1 MNHIPLVHEDVYL
14 VGSPNLTSP
23 DDCCVYLIDLGDL
36 VMIDAGAG
44 QSVSAILEN
53 IASLGFSPNS
63 IAAAVVTHCHIDHI
77 GGIPLLRK
85 KTGCE
90 VIAHELDARAIES
103 GDPEKTAAALYGRDF
118 PPTKVDYKLSEVR
131 EVLKFAKGEILCL
144 HTPGHTPGSIS
155 IILDHS
161 GKRVLFGQDIHGPF
175 SASFGSNMAAWRKS
189 MEVLLGL
196 KADILCEGHFGVIQP
211 EAEVEKYIRHHL
223 EINAPQNK
231 NKKTK

>member
-14 VGSPNLTSP
+14 VGSPNLTSA

-63 IAAAVVTHCHIDHI
+63 IAAVVLTHCHIDHI
-77 GGIPLLRK
+77 GGIPLLRE

-90 VIAHELDARAIES
+90 VIAHELDAQAIES
-103 GDPEKTAAALYGRDF
+103 GDPEKTAAALYGKKIL
-118 PPTKVDYKLSEVR
+118 PTSVDYKLSEVR

-175 SASFGSNMAAWRKS
+175 AVSFGSNMDAWRKS

-196 KADILCEGHFGVIQP
+196 KADILCEGHFGIIQP
-211 EAEVEKYIRHHL
+211 EAEVEKYIRQYL
-223 EINAPQNK
+223 NIYTAKDK
-231 NKKTK
+231 NKKAK

>member
-1 MNHIPLVHEDVYL
+1 MNRIPLVHEDVYL
-14 VGSPNLTSP
+14 VGSPTLTSP

-36 VMIDAGAG
+36 IMIDAGAG
-44 QSVSAILEN
+44 QSVPAILEN

-63 IAAAVVTHCHIDHI
+63 LAAVLVTHCHIDHI
-77 GGIPLLRK
+77 GGLPLLRE

-90 VIAHELDARAIES
+90 IIAHELDARAIES
-103 GDPEKTAAALYGRDF
+103 GDPEKTAASMYGRDF
-118 PPTKVDYKLSEVR
+118 PPTTVDYKLSEVR

-161 GKRVLFGQDIHGPF
+161 GKRVIFGQDIHGPF

-196 KADILCEGHFGVIQP
+196 KADILCEGHFGIIQP
-211 EAEVEKYIRHHL
+211 EAEVEKFIRQYL
-223 EINAPQNK
+223 NSYAPKDK
-231 NKKTK
+231 NKKPK